1 MDLFFWL
8 QIMFEDGGI
17 EFLDMSKE
25 EWELVTLWYDCEAS
39 ANYSFINAFY
49 ILILSPLFPNFI
61 HTMSHTRVC

>member
-25 EWELVTLWYDCEAS
+25 EWELVTL
-39 ANYSFINAFY
+39 
-49 ILILSPLFPNFI
+49 
-61 HTMSHTRVC
+61 